1 MPNHQYPNEQ
11 IGMQTTEAMNMDA
24 LPTREV
30 VPHTPPLAENVAHT
44 ETEPETVETRKEE
57 ARLVKYTIGKVN
69 DVMQWLSWVIE
80 ITLLVRF
87 LFKLIGASPD
97 NMFAIFLYSVTDVIL
112 IPFHGILPDLV
123 IRQHVQ
129 AFEWA
134 TLVGMAMYGL
144 LFLMI
149 KRFLRIPISEP
160 EENVK

>member
-1 MPNHQYPNEQ
+1 MPNNPDPNEQ
-11 IGMQTTEAMNMDA
+11 MARQTTEAMKMDA

-30 VPHTPPLAENVAHT
+30 VPYTPPLAENVAQT
-44 ETEPETVETRKEE
+44 EADTVETRKEE

-69 DVMQWLSWVIE
+69 DVIQWLAWVIE

-97 NMFAIFLYSVTDVIL
+97 NMFAIFLYSVTEVIL

-123 IRQHVQ
+123 IRANVQ

-134 TLVGMAMYGL
+134 TLIAMAMYGL

-160 EENVK
+160 EENAK

>member
-1 MPNHQYPNEQ
+1 MPNNPYPNEQ
-11 IGMQTTEAMNMDA
+11 IGMQTTEVMKMDA

-30 VPHTPPLAENVAHT
+30 VPLTPQLAENVAQT
-44 ETEPETVETRKEE
+44 ETEAETVETRKEE

-69 DVMQWLSWVIE
+69 DVMQWLAWVIE

-123 IRQHVQ
+123 IRPNIQ

-134 TLVGMAMYGL
+134 TLVGMAIYGL

-149 KRFLRIPISEP
+149 KRFLRIAISEP
-160 EENVK
+160 EENAK